1 MKFSSQTFC
10 KRTAKSRGAEGRFNK
25 KRGSKKKR
33 THSQEKDKSQFL
45 TCSNFSEIILV
56 CLHVDNLG
64 ELWAND
70 SKVGMSEG
78 RGEAWLLVVFPSFAT
93 SSTSQEEELTFVIW
107 LKVRLT
113 HLQPGS
119 DLTPIIV
126 PYSSPP

>member
-1 MKFSSQTFC
+1 MGDSIRKESQRRKKNIFA
-10 KRTAKSRGAEGRFNK
+10 REGQI
-25 KRGSKKKR
+25 S
-33 THSQEKDKSQFL
+33 

-93 SSTSQEEELTFVIW
+93 SSTSQEEELSFVIW
-107 LKVRLT
+107 LKVKLT

>member
-1 MKFSSQTFC
+1 MQK
-10 KRTAKSRGAEGRFNK
+10 
-25 KRGSKKKR
+25 
-33 THSQEKDKSQFL
+33 KDKSQFP

-93 SSTSQEEELTFVIW
+93 SSTSQEEELSFVIW

>member
-1 MKFSSQTFC
+1 M
-10 KRTAKSRGAEGRFNK
+10 
-25 KRGSKKKR
+25 
-33 THSQEKDKSQFL
+33 
-45 TCSNFSEIILV
+45 
-56 CLHVDNLG
+56 DNLG

-78 RGEAWLLVVFPSFAT
+78 RGEAWLVVFPSFAT
-93 SSTSQEEELTFVIW
+93 SSTSQEEELSFVIW

-119 DLTPIIV
+119 DLAPIIV